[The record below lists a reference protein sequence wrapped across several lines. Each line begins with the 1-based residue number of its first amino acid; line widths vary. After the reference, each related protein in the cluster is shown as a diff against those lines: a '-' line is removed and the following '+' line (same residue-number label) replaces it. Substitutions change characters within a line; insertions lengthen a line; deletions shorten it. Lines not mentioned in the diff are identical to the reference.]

1 MREYLND
8 EERRKYEGE
17 PPSGGGGPSGE
28 PDNRNDSNDSND
40 HSGESSL
47 DYEVPKKVSM
57 IEQLRISILQPKQL
71 IGLSDL
77 TVGRF
82 IRYCLFLGLLIELM
96 LYVIP
101 VAATI
106 IHVGGFRNLFENQIP
121 DFTVSSGQ
129 LEAERPFSI
138 QLGTYDIVVDTSAS
152 TVPEDSLGSA
162 PLTFAL
168 GRNRF
173 QAIVTENG
181 LQEVLVNQKIGDYL
195 PDGFDRKQLISAIP
209 GFYIALILTGLFMLI
224 LTLGK
229 YLLASLLYM
238 LLAWP
243 IVKNTG
249 LYLNKG
255 NVFRLCFYA
264 QTIGML
270 LVNVNK
276 ATGGYI
282 PGMIVSAVGIFITI
296 RLIFKTFAPYIRYH
310 TDE

>member
-1 MREYLND
+1 
-8 EERRKYEGE
+8 
-17 PPSGGGGPSGE
+17 
-28 PDNRNDSNDSND
+28 
-40 HSGESSL
+40 
-47 DYEVPKKVSM
+47 M
-57 IEQLRISILQPKQL
+57 IEQLRIGILQPKQL

-106 IHVGGFRNLFENQIP
+106 IHVG
-121 DFTVSSGQ
+121 FTVSSGQ

-162 PLTFAL
+162 QLTFAL

-296 RLIFKTFAPYIRYH
+296 RLIFKTFAPYVRYH